1 MEPSAHNGESG
12 FDAASGSLQ
21 LAWLPALMQSADPL
35 FPTGGY
41 AHSMGLEQW
50 AKCQSYRSAEDL
62 SAFLLRHAGP
72 ALARM
77 ELPYLRLARQA
88 LASEDWETLI
98 AIEQELDASKWS
110 AELRAASVAQG
121 RGRLRLL
128 RKLYPNCEQ
137 MDTYHAR
144 QQQQLV
150 FGHHCVVT
158 ALQSILLEMPLAAC
172 LLAYAYQSLANYA
185 SAAIK
190 LLRLSPESV
199 QSALKQGIAAIPE
212 WVVASMRVERDAVGW
227 LAPAFDISS
236 AQHATAFSR
245 LFIS

>member
-1 MEPSAHNGESG
+1 MEASAQNCESG
-12 FDAASGSLQ
+12 FDPVCGSPQ
-21 LAWLPALMQSADPL
+21 LAWLPALMQCADPL

-50 AKCQSYRSAEDL
+50 AKQQSYRSAEDL
-62 SAFLLRHAGP
+62 SAFLLQQAGP
-72 ALARM
+72 ALVRM

-88 LASEDWETLI
+88 LESADWENLVV
-98 AIEQELDASKWS
+98 IEQQLDASKWS
-110 AELRAASVAQG
+110 AELRAASMAQG

-128 RKLYPNCEQ
+128 RKLYPNCQQ
-137 MDTYHAR
+137 MDAYHAR
-144 QQQQLV
+144 QQQRQV
-150 FGHHCVVT
+150 FGHHSVVT

-199 QSALKQGIAAIPE
+199 QSALTQAIAVIPE
-212 WVVASMRVERDAVGW
+212 WVEASMQVERDAVGW

>member
-1 MEPSAHNGESG
+1 MEASVHHSESS
-12 FDAASGSLQ
+12 FDSLSGNPQ
-21 LAWLPALMQSADPL
+21 LAWLPALMQCADPL

-50 AKCQSYRSAEDL
+50 AKQQSYRSAEDL
-62 SAFLLRHAGP
+62 SVFLLQHAGP

-88 LASEDWETLI
+88 LASEDWETLM

-110 AELRAASVAQG
+110 AELRTASAAQG

-137 MDTYHAR
+137 MDRYHAR
-144 QQQQLV
+144 QQQRLV

-158 ALQSILLEMPLAAC
+158 ALQSILLEMPLAAS
-172 LLAYAYQSLANYA
+172 LLAYAYQTLANYA

-199 QSALKQGIAAIPE
+199 QSALTQGIAAIPE
-212 WVVASMRVERDAVGW
+212 WVEASMRVERDAVGW

>member
-1 MEPSAHNGESG
+1 MEASAHNCASG
-12 FDAASGSLQ
+12 FDALSGSPQ
-21 LAWLPALMQSADPL
+21 LAWLPALMQCADPL

-50 AKCQSYRSAEDL
+50 AKQQSYRSAEDL
-62 SAFLLRHAGP
+62 SAFLLQHAGP

-88 LASEDWETLI
+88 LAAEDWEMLM

-110 AELRAASVAQG
+110 AELRTASVAQG

-137 MDTYHAR
+137 METYHAR
-144 QQQQLV
+144 QQQRLV

-172 LLAYAYQSLANYA
+172 LLAYAYKLGELCFRRDQTTA
-185 SAAIK
+185 S
-190 LLRLSPESV
+190 SPESV
-199 QSALKQGIAAIPE
+199 QFALTQGIAVIPE
-212 WVVASMRVERDAVGW
+212 WVEASMRVERDAVGW

>member
-1 MEPSAHNGESG
+1 M
-12 FDAASGSLQ
+12 
-21 LAWLPALMQSADPL
+21 
-35 FPTGGY
+35 
-41 AHSMGLEQW
+41 
-50 AKCQSYRSAEDL
+50 
-62 SAFLLRHAGP
+62 
-72 ALARM
+72 ARM

-88 LASEDWETLI
+88 LASEDWETLM

-110 AELRAASVAQG
+110 AELRTASVAQG

-137 MDTYHAR
+137 METYHAR
-144 QQQQLV
+144 QQQRLV

-190 LLRLSPESV
+190 LLRLSRSRSNP
-199 QSALKQGIAAIPE
+199 P
-212 WVVASMRVERDAVGW
+212 DAGNRGH
-227 LAPAFDISS
+227 PRMGGGFDARRARCGGMAGTSL
-236 AQHATAFSR
+236 R
-245 LFIS
+245 Y

>member
-1 MEPSAHNGESG
+1 MEAALQSGERGQSMPIDGAH
-12 FDAASGSLQ
+12 

-50 AKCQSYRSAEDL
+50 AKLQSYQSAEDL
-62 SAFLLRHAGP
+62 SEFLLRHAGP

-77 ELPYLRLARQA
+77 ELPYLRLARAAMEQA
-88 LASEDWETLI
+88 DWEDLV
-98 AIEQELDASKWS
+98 AIEQEIDASKWS

-128 RKLYPNCEQ
+128 RKLYPDCER
-137 MDTYHAR
+137 MHAYHAR
-144 QQQQLV
+144 QQQRVV
-150 FGHHCVVT
+150 FGHHSVVT
-158 ALQSILLEMPLAAC
+158 ALQSIVLQMPLSAC
-172 LLAYAYQSLANYA
+172 LLAYAYQTLANYA
-185 SAAIK
+185 SASIK
-190 LLRLSPESV
+190 LMRLSPESV
-199 QSALKQGIAAIPE
+199 QSALTAGIAAIPD
-212 WVVASMRVERDAVGW
+212 WVQSSLAVERAAVGW

-236 AQHATAFSR
+236 AQHAGAFSR